1 MFRSSSLNRDLSSW
15 DVSSVRNMG
24 GMSRQATAFNGDFL
38 YTSRVTTMKAM
49 FNGASAFNGDVSLWD
64 VSNFTDME
72 MCTIGRFICFEY
84 EYVLL

>member
-1 MFRSSSLNRDLSSW
+1 
-15 DVSSVRNMG
+15 
-24 GMSRQATAFNGDFL
+24 
-38 YTSRVTTMKAM
+38 VTTMKAM